1 MTKQEKSTAYTVGD
15 SDTRPWGSYTVVAVG
30 TNEGGEEFCEKE
42 IVVNPGHILSLQS
55 HEHRKEHWIVR
66 QGTLT
71 VVVDGARLTLQKG
84 QDVRIPKG
92 GLHCMANLG
101 TTPCI
106 VKEMQAG
113 LCREG
118 DITRYMDAYG
128 RGTQEAADPRAK
140 ASIEA
145 YLQILAELKR
155 V

>member
-1 MTKQEKSTAYTVGD
+1 MTKKPPSPAYTVGD

-30 TNEGGEEFCEKE
+30 QNGDGEEFCEKE

-55 HEHRKEHWIVR
+55 HKERKEHWTVR

-71 VVVDGARLTLQKG
+71 VIVDGARLTLQKG

-113 LCREG
+113 MCRED

-128 RGTQEAADPRAK
+128 RPAEAATDPRAK
-140 ASIEA
+140 ASVDA

-155 V
+155 I

>member
-1 MTKQEKSTAYTVGD
+1 
-15 SDTRPWGSYTVVAVG
+15 
-30 TNEGGEEFCEKE
+30 
-42 IVVNPGHILSLQS
+42 SLQS

-71 VVVDGARLTLQKG
+71 VVVDGAKLVLEKG
-84 QDVRIPKG
+84 QDVKIPKG

-101 TTPCI
+101 KTPCI
-106 VKEMQAG
+106 VKETQFG
-113 LCREG
+113 LCRED

-128 RGTQEAADPRAK
+128 RGTQNASDPRAK
-140 ASIEA
+140 ASIDA